1 MPQAKP
7 VRRSNP
13 FVSVDDVRQGA
24 LPEASELAAGS
35 DGLGREVVWCAVL
48 RARAPA
54 FDPLRGGE
62 LVLIDPAVIPVV
74 DPRLTLARLVDSLQA
89 AGIAGIV
96 VRGRA
101 DAQACRAAQAHALP
115 LHLRI

>member
-54 FDPLRGGE
+54 FQSSSRVNGYWASSAKTGE
-62 LVLIDPAVIPVV
+62 
-74 DPRLTLARLVDSLQA
+74 RLTA
-89 AGIAGIV
+89 IA
-96 VRGRA
+96 
-101 DAQACRAAQAHALP
+101 
-115 LHLRI
+115 